1 MNRLRRK
8 PYLFGIAAAVLVLGL
23 AAMQFARPSRA
34 QSPRLEKFLPAD
46 AVGFV
51 QVTDLRAQA
60 LKIIESEAWR
70 EFTKQNQAASSLFM
84 ITANHAGALDASYAV
99 ALLGP
104 GADAEGRRR
113 PEVILVAEF
122 NDWDARR
129 TFGRRVLS
137 FVREADDKDFTTKE
151 EKYEGAVLNT
161 VTGEGRDGF
170 AYATKDT
177 TLYLSNSAAAIKRAL
192 DVRADKAPSLETNET
207 FAKARTGWKEA
218 DGMFGFLDGA
228 AVTRVIDETAS
239 HEGGA
244 EAFRQLFHGLGA
256 DAVRA
261 ASFTSTFD
269 DGRVVERFAVNAPE
283 KGGVLASVAA
293 NPPTRQALLAYVPAD
308 AFAAFDASV
317 AGAPE
322 TFEAVLALFSRVAEQ
337 AGSKKGPGDV
347 LSEFTAKTGVDFRGD
362 IVRSLGAEVC
372 FALLATGGGRDSVL
386 ILNLKDE
393 AAMAGAL
400 AKFAEHNKR
409 AVTEREYKGVTIRA
423 IAGEKGSGIEY
434 AFVGGNLVA
443 SDGGDAAVERV
454 IDTAQGGASL
464 GASERFRAASAGMAG
479 QPQFVY
485 YNSNADY
492 LNRLGGMLKGGGQ
505 EFKSSEQSASLR
517 PSIAYG
523 LSKPEGFYVESR
535 SPLGIFPRLLAGV
548 SSRIAAEAPEK
559 KNSGE

>member
-1 MNRLRRK
+1 MERLRRR
-8 PYLFGIAAAVLVLGL
+8 PYLFGLAAAAVLLGFAVLML
-23 AAMQFARPSRA
+23 ARPSRA
-34 QSPRLEKFLPAD
+34 ENPRLEKYLPAD

-51 QVTDLRAQA
+51 QVSDLRAQA
-60 LKIIESEAWR
+60 LKVIESEAWR
-70 EFTKQNQAASSLFM
+70 EFTKQNQTASSLFM
-84 ITANHAGALDASYAV
+84 MTANHAGALDASYAV

-104 GADAEGRRR
+104 GADAEGRPR

-137 FVREADDKDFTTKE
+137 FVREADDKDFNTKE

-170 AYATKDT
+170 AYATTGT

-192 DVRADKAPSLETNET
+192 DVRAKKAPSLETNAA
-207 FAKARTGWKEA
+207 FAQARTGWKEA
-218 DGMFGFLDGA
+218 DGMFGFLDGS
-228 AVTRVIDETAS
+228 AVTRIIDATPS
-239 HEGGA
+239 RDGGA
-244 EAFRQLFHGLGA
+244 EAFRALFHGLGG
-256 DAVRA
+256 DAVRT

-269 DGRVVERFAVNAPE
+269 DGRVVERFSVSAPE

-293 NPPTRQALLAYVPAD
+293 NPPTQQALLAYVPAD
-308 AFAAFDASV
+308 ALAAFDASV

-322 TFEAVLALFSRVAEQ
+322 TFEAALALLARVSEQ
-337 AGSKKGPGDV
+337 AGSSKGPADA
-347 LSEFTAKTGVDFRGD
+347 LAAFTEKTGVDFRGD
-362 IVRSLGAEVC
+362 ILRSLGAEVC

-409 AVTEREYKGVTIRA
+409 AVTEREYKGVTVRH
-423 IAGEKGSGIEY
+423 IAGEKGSGVEY

-464 GASERFRAASAGMAG
+464 GASERFRAASAGLTG

-505 EFKSSEQSASLR
+505 EFKSSEQAASLR

-548 SSRIAAEAPEK
+548 SSRLAAEAPEK
-559 KNSGE
+559 KAE

>member
-1 MNRLRRK
+1 VNRLRRK
-8 PYLFGIAAAVLVLGL
+8 PYLFGIAAAVVVLGL

-34 QSPRLEKFLPAD
+34 QSPRLERFLPAD

-51 QVTDLRAQA
+51 QVSDLRAQA

-84 ITANHAGALDASYAV
+84 MTANHAGALDASYAV
-99 ALLGP
+99 ALLGA

-113 PEVILVAEF
+113 PEVVLVAEF
-122 NDWDARR
+122 NDRGARR
-129 TFGRRVLS
+129 TFERRVLS
-137 FVREADDKDFTTKE
+137 FVREGGEGGLTKRE
-151 EKYEGAVLNT
+151 EKYEGAALT
-161 VTGEGRDGF
+161 VVTDGERGGF
-170 AYATKDT
+170 AYAQIGP
-177 TLYLSNSAAAIKRAL
+177 TLYLSNAAAAVKRAL
-192 DVRADKAPSLETNET
+192 DVRAGKAPSLETNAT
-207 FAKARTGWKEA
+207 FAQARTRWTEA
-218 DGMFGFLDGA
+218 EGVFGFLDGA
-228 AVTRVIDETAS
+228 ALTRVIDETPS
-239 HEGGA
+239 RDGGA

-269 DGRVVERFAVNAPE
+269 DGRVVERFVVSAPE

-293 NPPTRQALLAYVPAD
+293 NPPTQQSLLAYVPED

-322 TFEAVLALFSRVAEQ
+322 TFEAMLALFARVSEQ
-337 AGSKKGPGDV
+337 AGKKGPADA
-347 LSEFTAKTGVDFRGD
+347 LAEFTAKTGIDFRGD
-362 IVRSLGAEVC
+362 IVRALGAEVC
-372 FALLATGGGRDSVL
+372 LAQLRMQDGRDSVL

-409 AVTEREYKGVTIRA
+409 AVSERDYKGVTVRN
-423 IAGEKGSGIEY
+423 IAGGKGDGIDY

-443 SDGGDAAVERV
+443 SDGGDGGVERV

-464 GASERFRAASAGMAG
+464 GASERFRAASSNMTG

-492 LNRLGGMLKGGGQ
+492 LNRLGGMLKGNGQ
-505 EFKSSEQSASLR
+505 EFKSSGQAASLR
-517 PSIAYG
+517 PSVAYG
-523 LSKPEGFYVESR
+523 LSRPEGFYVESR

-548 SSRIAAEAPEK
+548 SSRLGAGEQQQK
-559 KNSGE
+559 KAGE